1 MDSNSCYACYAE
13 VANVVANLK
22 SLYYHQTKGKGG
34 TDLLHRIWRAMGELL
49 EEQLISKRSCI
60 VTDFFHASV
69 KLQKVEYYDGMCSF
83 YKPQFVL
90 LPDFTSKFH
99 LQNVLTTADAHYH
112 ATVPQFISY
121 SAIADVAGTDRFVVE
136 AAIQDS
142 TREIGKYLVRNPRTV
157 LRIDIGIAFLE
168 FRGREYRIKWTK
180 EFLQRFTEAV
190 GPRSYVS
197 PYDPPPMLP
206 AATQCRF
213 RTDCLSKDTLQT
225 SLLETVER
233 EKRLAV
239 VEMNDSKGGSGFRKS
254 FW

>member
-1 MDSNSCYACYAE
+1 MDSKSCYACYAE
-13 VANVVANLK
+13 IADVVSSIK

-34 TDLLHRIWRAMGELL
+34 TDLLHRIWRSMGELL
-49 EEQLISKRSCI
+49 EEQLITKRSCI

-69 KLQKVEYYDGMCSF
+69 KVQKVQYYDGICHF

-90 LPDFTSKFH
+90 LPDFISKFH

-112 ATVPQFISY
+112 ATVPHYISY
-121 SAIADVAGTDRFVVE
+121 SGIADATGTDRYVVE
-136 AAIQDS
+136 AAIHDS
-142 TREIGKYLVRNPRTV
+142 TREIGKYLVRNPKTV

-168 FRGREYRIKWTK
+168 FRGREYRIKWTE
-180 EFLQRFTEAV
+180 EFLQRFRKAV
-190 GPRSYVS
+190 GPRCFVS

-206 AATQCRF
+206 AATRCRF
-213 RTDCLSKDTLQT
+213 QTDCLSKDTLQA
-225 SLLETVER
+225 SVANTVDR